1 MAAENN
7 ENNGGNGDN
16 EEFIEHEGNEG
27 HEEFEYQ
34 SVHTPVMD
42 EEALEVFRLLARSQE
57 EIDLD
62 GGSDEFQDY
71 EDADRAVTKPTPRT
85 LMIYFADQSR
95 QVLQERNIA
104 DDALAEQVITE
115 LDPLITSNASAQEI
129 YNALHNEM
137 EKTTNI
143 NVQEKMWDISVI
155 CLEAVIKHIIKELM
169 EKYQNDDDLLAIGGH
184 LRSCWNKIISPRLRI
199 SLVDFVK
206 EYIDETESEE
216 QKLHI
221 SNAFILSM
229 INSLAGPEGDL
240 DFEVSDDTLA
250 AFTYRDKSFA
260 PQKKFHTPEAF
271 NFSYPEPEVKVY
283 EFLAKCN
290 EKPQLVVQQALDLLK
305 KTQNLQII
313 PHDLES
319 LDKEAFKQLCKK
331 YYLTLMELAQKAGS
345 KGLRGAILTIWHK
358 IIGPQLIILGE
369 LRFSKTFL
377 LPNA

>member
-7 ENNGGNGDN
+7 EDNGGN
-16 EEFIEHEGNEG
+16 EGN
-27 HEEFEYQ
+27 EEFEYQ
-34 SVHTPVMD
+34 SAHTPVMD
-42 EEALEVFRLLARSQE
+42 AEELEAFRLLTAQNQE
-57 EIDLD
+57 VTALD
-62 GGSDEFQDY
+62 GGSYEFQGEEGTD
-71 EDADRAVTKPTPRT
+71 DKAVTRPTPRT
-85 LMIYFADQSR
+85 LMIYFAEESR

-129 YNALHNEM
+129 YNALHDEM

-143 NVQEKMWDISVI
+143 NVQEKIWDISII

-184 LRSCWNKIISPRLRI
+184 LRSCWNKIISPRLRV
-199 SLVDFVK
+199 SFVDLVK
-206 EYIDETESEE
+206 EYINETESKE

-229 INSLAGPEGDL
+229 INSLTGPEGDL
-240 DFEVSDDTLA
+240 DFEVSDDVLA
-250 AFTYRDKSFA
+250 AFAFTFRDGSFA
-260 PQKKFHTPEAF
+260 PFKQFHTPEAF
-271 NFSYPEPEVKVY
+271 RFSYPGSEVKVY

-290 EKPQLVVQQALDLLK
+290 EEPQLVVQEALDLLK

-319 LDKEAFKQLCKK
+319 LDKEAFEQLCKN
-331 YYLTLMELAQKAGS
+331 YYFTIMKLGKRAESKELKS
-345 KGLRGAILTIWHK
+345 AILTMWHK
-358 IIGPQLIILGE
+358 IIGPQLIFLGE

-377 LPNA
+377 LPTPDKL

>member
-16 EEFIEHEGNEG
+16 EEFIEHEGNE
-27 HEEFEYQ
+27 EFEYQ
-34 SVHTPVMD
+34 SAPTPVMD
-42 EEALEVFRLLARSQE
+42 EEALEVFRLLSQQGRE

-62 GGSDEFQDY
+62 GGSDELQYDDKA
-71 EDADRAVTKPTPRT
+71 ETRPTPRT

-95 QVLQERNIA
+95 QVLQKSNVE

-137 EKTTNI
+137 EKTMNI
-143 NVQEKMWDISVI
+143 NVQEKIWNISVI
-155 CLEAVIKHIIKELM
+155 CLEAVIKHIIRELM

-184 LRSCWNKIISPRLRI
+184 LRSCWNKIISPRLRV

-229 INSLAGPEGDL
+229 INSLTGPEGDL
-240 DFEVSDDTLA
+240 DFEVSDDVLA
-250 AFTYRDKSFA
+250 AFTFTFRDESFA
-260 PQKKFHTPEAF
+260 PFKQFHTPEAF
-271 NFSYPEPEVKVY
+271 NFSYPESEIKVY
-283 EFLAKCN
+283 EFLTECN
-290 EKPQLVVQQALDLLK
+290 EEPQLVVKQALALLK

-319 LDKEAFKQLCKK
+319 LDKEAFEQLCKK
-331 YYLTLMELAQKAGS
+331 YYATLMELVQKAES
-345 KGLRGAILTIWHK
+345 KELKSAILTMWHK

-377 LPNA
+377 LPTPDKL